1 VTAHF
6 ANGTSAIGSLLVGAD
21 EVRSKVAA
29 QLIGDHTAPLDLG
42 MRIIYGK
49 TLLKSNVKEAL
60 HPTLKKGVS
69 FVTDVTPDGQRITLV
84 LESMRFTHPGA
95 PENYMFW
102 ALSARK
108 EVFEEDDITL
118 LASQGDAAA
127 KISARLTAM
136 WNESYSTNRMSTRQQ
151 CCG

>member
-1 VTAHF
+1 
-6 ANGTSAIGSLLVGAD
+6 
-21 EVRSKVAA
+21 
-29 QLIGDHTAPLDLG
+29 
-42 MRIIYGK
+42 
-49 TLLKSNVKEAL
+49 
-60 HPTLKKGVS
+60 
-69 FVTDVTPDGQRITLV
+69 
-84 LESMRFTHPGA
+84 MRFTHPGA

-136 WNESYSTNRMSTRQQ
+136 WDPRIRIIFDEQDVNETAVLRMTTSDPDGSGPVADRATCDSARR
-151 CCG
+151 CGALYAAYRRTGGQFGPPRCGFYLG